1 MGYQKVSCNA
11 VSRFETRKILLGA
24 DQHSQKSIVVVIAY
38 FLINSVF
45 ELQSTVSHN
54 SHDYNLQNTTKV
66 KAIQYR
72 SKQ

>member
-1 MGYQKVSCNA
+1 MGCQKIPSHA
-11 VSRFETRKILLGA
+11 VSRFEAREVLLGA